1 MGFETDVANA
11 DAMNYPETIVVY
23 NGTGA
28 SAEAGQIAQVLGAST
43 VKNDGT
49 YSFDGDF
56 LVVIGEDWK

>member
-1 MGFETDVANA
+1 
-11 DAMNYPETIVVY
+11 MNYPETIVVY